1 MSKTR
6 WLAPALSALALA
18 AAGCGGDD
26 EEDTG
31 SSGGGEATTEQTAPP
46 AETGET
52 GGATAGAGKELF
64 STSCGGCHTLA
75 DAETSGQTG
84 PNLDELRPEA
94 DRVREAIAE
103 GPGIMP
109 ENLFEGAE
117 ADQVAQYVAEV
128 AGK

>member
-6 WLAPALSALALA
+6 WLATAFATIAFA

-31 SSGGGEATTEQTAPP
+31 SGGGQATTEESAPP
-46 AETGET
+46 AETG
-52 GGATAGAGKELF
+52 GGETAGAGRELF
-64 STSCGGCHTLA
+64 ATSCGGCHTLA
-75 DAETSGQTG
+75 AADTNGQTG
-84 PNLDELRPEA
+84 PNLDELKPDA

-109 ENLFEGAE
+109 ENLYEGAE
-117 ADQVAQYVAEV
+117 ADQVAQFVADS
-128 AGK
+128 AGE